1 MASLGMGWVN
11 PLNKKNIDD
20 KVSKRVGNYALGY
33 TNSEKTFI
41 VKYVGR
47 SDDDLNDRLKYWI
60 GKYNKFKFNQNVKTR
75 VEAYKKECR
84 NFHDFGG
91 IASLD
96 NKIHPDRPDGYAK
109 SNLSCPMSGCNE

>member
-1 MASLGMGWVN
+1 MTSPGMGLTN
-11 PLNKKNIDD
+11 PLNKKSIDD
-20 KVSKRVGNYALGY
+20 KVSKRPGNYALVY
-33 TNSEKTFI
+33 TKSEKTFI

-60 GKYNKFKFNQNVKTR
+60 GKYREFKFSQDAKTR

-96 NKIHPDRPDGYAK
+96 NKIHPDRPDEYAK
-109 SNLSCPMSGCNE
+109 SNLSCPVSDCNE